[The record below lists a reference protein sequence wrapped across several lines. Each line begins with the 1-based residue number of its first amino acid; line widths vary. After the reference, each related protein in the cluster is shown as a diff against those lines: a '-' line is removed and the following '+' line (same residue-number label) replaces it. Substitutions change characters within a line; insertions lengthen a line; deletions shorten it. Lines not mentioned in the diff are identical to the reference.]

1 MINPGHV
8 RRKGLVISAQEPKNA
23 CAIIAPRLPRSNT
36 IHLVG
41 ESMAGRL
48 ENKVAIVTGGGSGIG
63 RATCLRFFQEGARVV
78 VADRNRVGAEETL
91 ALLEGTGS
99 DSAVSVVDTSKA
111 DQVESMVRETVSQF
125 GKLDVL
131 VNGAAI
137 LIRTPP
143 LAEVDELDW
152 DLTMDTNIKGL
163 FLCCKYA
170 IPAMLAGGAGSIVNI
185 ASMSGVRG
193 VAYSVPY
200 AVSKAGVIH
209 LTKVASAQYASQ
221 GVRVNSISPGGV
233 DTPQMRGSTA
243 SAETFRQRN
252 VEHPLGR
259 VGEPEEIA
267 SLITWLSSDEASYVS
282 GINYIIDGGAW
293 AGAE

>member
-1 MINPGHV
+1 
-8 RRKGLVISAQEPKNA
+8 
-23 CAIIAPRLPRSNT
+23 
-36 IHLVG
+36 
-41 ESMAGRL
+41 MAGLL
-48 ENKVAIVTGGGSGIG
+48 ENKVAIVTGGSSGIG
-63 RATCLRFFQEGARVV
+63 RATCLRFFQEGAKVV
-78 VADRNRVGAEETL
+78 VADRNLAGAEETCH
-91 ALLEGTGS
+91 LLERADRDCAAIS
-99 DSAVSVVDTSKA
+99 VDVSKTS
-111 DQVESMVRETVSQF
+111 QVENLVSDTVAKF

-131 VNGAAI
+131 VNGAAV
-137 LIRTPP
+137 LIRTPS

-170 IPAMLAGGAGSIVNI
+170 IPAMLAGGAQSGAQSGPGVGSIVNI

-209 LTKVASAQYASQ
+209 LTKVAAAQYSSQ
-221 GVRVNSISPGGV
+221 GIRVNSISPGGV

-243 SAETFRQRN
+243 SAETFQERN
-252 VEHPLGR
+252 EGHPMGR
-259 VGEPEEIA
+259 VGTPDEIA
-267 SLITWLSSDEASYVS
+267 NLITWLSSDQASYVS

-293 AGAE
+293 AAVE

>member
-1 MINPGHV
+1 M
-8 RRKGLVISAQEPKNA
+8 
-23 CAIIAPRLPRSNT
+23 
-36 IHLVG
+36 
-41 ESMAGRL
+41 L

-63 RATCLRFFQEGARVV
+63 RATCLRFFQEGAKVV
-78 VADRNRVGAEETL
+78 VADRNMAGAEETCQL
-91 ALLEGTGS
+91 MEGTDRDCTARSVDVSKTIQIEKLVS
-99 DSAVSVVDTSKA
+99 D
-111 DQVESMVRETVSQF
+111 TVAKF

-137 LIRTPP
+137 LIRTPS

-170 IPAMLAGGAGSIVNI
+170 IPAMLASGSGSIVNI

-193 VAYSVPY
+193 AAYSVPY

-209 LTKVASAQYASQ
+209 LSKVASAQYASK
-221 GVRVNSISPGGV
+221 GIRVNSISPGGV

-243 SAETFRQRN
+243 SAEVFQARN
-252 VEHPLGR
+252 EGQPMGR
-259 VGEPEEIA
+259 VGTPDEIA
-267 SLITWLSSDEASYVS
+267 NLITWLSSDQASYVS

-293 AGAE
+293 AAVE

>member
-1 MINPGHV
+1 MSG
-8 RRKGLVISAQEPKNA
+8 
-23 CAIIAPRLPRSNT
+23 
-36 IHLVG
+36 
-41 ESMAGRL
+41 ML

-63 RATCLRFFQEGARVV
+63 RATCLRFFQEGAKVV
-78 VADRNRVGAEETL
+78 VADRNMAGAEETYQL
-91 ALLEGTGS
+91 MEGTDRDCTAISVDVSKTIQIEKLVS
-99 DSAVSVVDTSKA
+99 D
-111 DQVESMVRETVSQF
+111 TVAKF

-137 LIRTPP
+137 LIRTPS

-170 IPAMLAGGAGSIVNI
+170 IPAMLASGSGSIVNI

-193 VAYSVPY
+193 AAYSVPY

-209 LTKVASAQYASQ
+209 LSKVASAQYASK
-221 GVRVNSISPGGV
+221 GIRVNSISPGGV

-243 SAETFRQRN
+243 SAEVFQARN
-252 VEHPLGR
+252 EGQPMGR
-259 VGEPEEIA
+259 VGTPDEIA
-267 SLITWLSSDEASYVS
+267 NLITWLSSDQASYVS

-293 AGAE
+293 AAVE

>member
-1 MINPGHV
+1 
-8 RRKGLVISAQEPKNA
+8 
-23 CAIIAPRLPRSNT
+23 
-36 IHLVG
+36 
-41 ESMAGRL
+41 MAGLL

-63 RATCLRFFQEGARVV
+63 RATCLRFFREGAKVV
-78 VADRNRVGAEETL
+78 VADRNMAGAEETRK
-91 ALLEGTGS
+91 LLGGTDR
-99 DSAVSVVDTSKA
+99 DSMAISVDISKTG
-111 DQVESMVRETVSQF
+111 QVEKMVSDTVAKF

-137 LIRTPP
+137 LIRTPH

-170 IPAMLAGGAGSIVNI
+170 IPAMLASGAGSILNI

-221 GVRVNSISPGGV
+221 GIRVNSISPGGV

-243 SAETFRQRN
+243 SAETFQERN
-252 VEHPLGR
+252 EGQPMGR
-259 VGEPEEIA
+259 VGTADEIA
-267 SLITWLSSDEASYVS
+267 NLIAWLSSDQASYVS

-293 AGAE
+293 AAVE